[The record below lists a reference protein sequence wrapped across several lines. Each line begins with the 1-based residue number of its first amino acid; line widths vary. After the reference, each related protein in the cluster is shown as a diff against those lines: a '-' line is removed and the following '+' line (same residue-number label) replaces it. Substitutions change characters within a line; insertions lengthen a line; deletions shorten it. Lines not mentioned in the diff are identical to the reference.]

1 MLWGELL
8 AGDDIPRMVVTR
20 EKEPM
25 LSKLRID
32 IRLLVGLNEGTTEIQ
47 EHPPV
52 YPWLFWP
59 TTRGSTFEYIGTDN
73 RDTALK
79 MVVWSAAVY
88 EFSTL
93 EKLNATSTEYKT
105 GLVRTFQLSAIA
117 DRIGTDSI
125 QRE

>member
-8 AGDDIPRMVVTR
+8 AGDDIPRMVMTR
-20 EKEPM
+20 DKEPL
-25 LSKLRID
+25 LSKLRTD
-32 IRLLVGLNEGTTEIQ
+32 IRLLVGLDARTTEIQ

-59 TTRGSTFEYIGTDN
+59 MSRGSTFEYIGTDS

-79 MVVWSAAVY
+79 MVVWSAAVH

-93 EKLNATSTEYKT
+93 GKLNATSTEYKT
-105 GLVRTFQLSAIA
+105 GLVRSFQLSAIA
-117 DRIGTDSI
+117 ERVGTDSV